1 MRNYT
6 VCNFLRFTI
15 IIVYGLRRTCFMCM
29 RRFTQNANYGFLEFP
44 YDHTTFKFVL
54 LHLHIFYLFSF
65 IHMSTVPVNNIAW
78 NSSVADHL
86 LRAIITTGAHLNA
99 KKLNEA
105 ALSFF
110 SSKPHLMDFYRSNEE
125 NAIRRLKE
133 MYSDEQKRIYQT
145 MGWRDY
151 NQRNHFY
158 FIYS

>member
-6 VCNFLRFTI
+6 VFNFLRFTLYDYNRI
-15 IIVYGLRRTCFMCM
+15 RFASYVFVSM
-29 RRFTQNANYGFLEFP
+29 RRFIQNSNHGFLEFP

-99 KKLNEA
+99 KKWNEA

-125 NAIRRLKE
+125 NAL
-133 MYSDEQKRIYQT
+133 
-145 MGWRDY
+145 G
-151 NQRNHFY
+151 
-158 FIYS
+158 